1 MNRDDIIRHLLQAAD
16 ETKTLVTNEPNWP
29 LLMRFAALVAAE
41 KDKQIAELQND
52 FDRVNSQSKTN
63 LLYAARAIEERE
75 TARREEREACARVC
89 DKRAADYQ
97 MGFEEKYE
105 AQACAYDI
113 RARSEEPK
121 RHPGY
126 IVGDHWLQAAYT
138 RICTGET
145 EDEVMTDYGWQRAR
159 GEA

>member
-1 MNRDDIIRHLLQAAD
+1 MSCQHDYIITFRTPDGQPVIWACSDCKLKFVPFSQMLT
-16 ETKTLVTNEPNWP
+16 E
-29 LLMRFAALVAAE
+29 VA
-41 KDKQIAELQND
+41 
-52 FDRVNSQSKTN
+52 
-63 LLYAARAIEERE
+63 
-75 TARREEREACARVC
+75 EEREACARVC

-159 GEA
+159 GDA